1 MYETGLFI
9 ALAIWVFKIVWAFQ
23 HLNSNV
29 NSNLNQ
35 IGQRVSWVDFK
46 PKPITKEYLKEGITY
61 KIIKFLAI
69 WVITP
74 FLFALTSWLYVI
86 YSVGLFLYK
95 RSVDSG
101 KPIEVKELQ
110 WRMRN
115 QNLSFDQVVEIMVK
129 ANKMDEAK
137 LDEYKEA
144 IRNEMRNNGLI

>member
-35 IGQRVSWVDFK
+35 IGQRVSWVDFR
-46 PKPITKEYLKEGITY
+46 PKPITKEYLKEGVTY

-101 KPIEVKELQ
+101 KPNEVKELQ